1 MFQVVQQ
8 VVAASWAL
16 DVINNQSLPIDLK
29 IGEKSFSTNFIFE
42 EKTVSLFFWNFI
54 YTYTYRSIVL
64 FSECFPREV
73 SKHLLPKTIMIVEFE
88 KKKSIEIFQNL

>member
-1 MFQVVQQ
+1 M
-8 VVAASWAL
+8 VAASWAL

-54 YTYTYRSIVL
+54 YTYTYVL
-64 FSECFPREV
+64 FCFLSV
-73 SKHLLPKTIMIVEFE
+73 SPSKV
-88 KKKSIEIFQNL
+88 S